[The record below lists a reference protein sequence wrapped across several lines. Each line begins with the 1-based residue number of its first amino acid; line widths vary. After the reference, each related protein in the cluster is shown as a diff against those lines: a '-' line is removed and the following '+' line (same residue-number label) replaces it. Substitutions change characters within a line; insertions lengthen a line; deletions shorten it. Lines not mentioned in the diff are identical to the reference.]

1 MLNFSIIIIFRSIER
16 GDIIVRSVEQI
27 YERRKKGFEKLIKE
41 QQNVINFISILRFII
56 FAAGVG
62 FAIYFYLYKR
72 YYFSVSLI
80 FVTLTSFIV
89 LVVKHNAVIE
99 QRNLTTLLRDVNA
112 ISIERLKGK
121 WRDFSDS
128 GEDFRDTEHAY
139 SDDLDVFGKSSV
151 FQWINNAVTPF
162 GRKKLKEFLADP
174 SLKLEDILERQ
185 IAVKELSGQIGW
197 RQRLEAECRR
207 VPKENQDSEELIN
220 WSVKR
225 EEVVDKFYLK
235 AALILLPVLTLAS
248 IIYYYF
254 IRPSAGYSL
263 PLIFIIIDLA
273 VLKLGSR
280 VRSEVLDTAY
290 KYKKNI
296 RVYYNVIKHIEDK
309 KFNAELLNIIKGNL
323 IITEKDSASKAIE
336 RLIKITDKISD
347 RSNIFSIVLNIL
359 FLWDYHLI
367 IQLEGW
373 KRSYGKSIEKWLQ
386 CIGEFEALSSLAVI
400 GFDNPEWARPNF
412 IKDHLS
418 IDASELAHP
427 LLSQARVCNNA
438 RLGKPNSI
446 LLITGSNMSGK
457 STYLRTIGLNLVLAY
472 AGTPV
477 CAKKFSCSLMNIY
490 TCMRISDNLEKN
502 ISSFYAEI
510 IRIKKIVS
518 AAKKGE
524 PIFFLLDEIFKG
536 TNSLDRH
543 LGAETLINKL
553 SRENT
558 LGLVSTH
565 DLELGEL
572 EDKNQKIKNYNFQE
586 YYKDNQIYFDYKL
599 RPGVST
605 TRNAIYLMKL
615 AGIEFDT

>member
-1 MLNFSIIIIFRSIER
+1 LLNFSIIIIFRSIER
-16 GDIIVRSVEQI
+16 GDIRVRSVEQI

-41 QQNVINFISILRFII
+41 QQNVINFISILRLII

-80 FVTLTSFIV
+80 LVTLTAFIM
-89 LVVKHNAVIE
+89 LVVKHNAVIDH
-99 QRNLTTLLRDVNA
+99 RSLTTLLRDVND
-112 ISIERLKGK
+112 ISIRRLKGQ
-121 WRDFSDS
+121 WREFSDL
-128 GEDFRDTEHAY
+128 GEDFRDTEHNY

-151 FQWINNAVTPF
+151 FQWINTAVTPF
-162 GRKKLKEFLADP
+162 GRKKLKDLLKDP
-174 SLKLEDILERQ
+174 SLKLEDILKRQ
-185 IAVKELSGQIGW
+185 MAVKELSDQIGW
-197 RQRLEAECRR
+197 RQRLESECRR
-207 VPKENQDSEELIN
+207 IPKEKQDSDELIN

-225 EEVVDKFYLK
+225 EAAVDKFYLR
-235 AALILLPVLTLAS
+235 AALILLPMLTIAS
-248 IIYYYF
+248 IIYYF
-254 IRPSAGYSL
+254 IRPSVGYSL
-263 PLIFIIIDLA
+263 PLIFIIIDLL

-280 VRSEVLDTAY
+280 VRSEALDTAY

-296 RVYYNVIKHIEDK
+296 RVYYKVIKHIEEK
-309 KFNAELLNIIKGNL
+309 RFNAELLNNIKGNL
-323 IITEKDSASKAIE
+323 IKTQKDTASKAIE
-336 RLIKITDKISD
+336 KLIKITDKISD
-347 RSNIFSIVLNIL
+347 RNNIFSIVLNIL
-359 FLWDYHLI
+359 FLWDYHLV
-367 IQLEGW
+367 IQLERW

-400 GFDNPEWARPNF
+400 GFDNPKWAKPNF
-412 IKDHLS
+412 INDKLS
-418 IDASELAHP
+418 IEASDLAHP
-427 LLSQARVCNNA
+427 LLSQTRISNDAS
-438 RLGKPNSI
+438 LGKPSNI

-477 CAKKFSCSLMNIY
+477 CAKSFSCSLMNIY

-518 AAKKGE
+518 AANKGE

-572 EDKNQKIKNYNFQE
+572 EDKNPKIKNYNFQE